1 MHISRIHL
9 LVEPLPELFPCHVE
23 CLRVSIIDQTFSA
36 ERAWFLGAPQ
46 RHDALVACVLH
57 MLNTQW
63 SQITASDFFQAD
75 HTLCGGLHRTQAQLV
90 LPRFLKHTLTVE
102 CALLYVSWTIRLQR
116 RQVHSAAPFT
126 QTTALA

>member
-1 MHISRIHL
+1 MYMSRIHL
-9 LVEPLPELFPCHVE
+9 LVEPLHEFFPCHVE

-46 RHDALVACVLH
+46 LHDAPVACMLH
-57 MLNTQW
+57 MMNTQW
-63 SQITASDFFQAD
+63 SQFTGSELFEAD

-102 CALLYVSWTIRLQR
+102 CVLLYV
-116 RQVHSAAPFT
+116 
-126 QTTALA
+126 